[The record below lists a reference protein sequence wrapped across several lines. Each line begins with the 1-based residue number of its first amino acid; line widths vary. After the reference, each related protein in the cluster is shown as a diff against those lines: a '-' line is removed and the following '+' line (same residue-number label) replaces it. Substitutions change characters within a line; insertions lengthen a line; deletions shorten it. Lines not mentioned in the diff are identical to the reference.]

1 MRLEIGRRAL
11 LILGFMMVLAGC
23 GFHLRGNVSFPEAYR
38 TAFVEN
44 NGPAYSRDSVEFYLK
59 RQLGSE
65 LRFVNNREDA
75 DLIIDIDE
83 GYDTRV
89 TASSLNGERR
99 SYTTDIFAQIKVT
112 DSQGGIILPAS
123 RFTRSRDFSIDEKEP
138 LAKTTAE
145 AAIRRDLAD
154 DLSRVFIRRLIAV
167 MKAKQ

>member
-1 MRLEIGRRAL
+1 MRLEIGRKAL
-11 LILGFMMVLAGC
+11 LILGFLVVLAGC
-23 GFHLRGNVSFPEAYR
+23 GFHLRGNVSFPKEYQ

-44 NGPAYSRDSVEFYLK
+44 NGPAYSRDGVEFYLK

-65 LRFVNNREDA
+65 LRFVNQREDA

-89 TASSLNGERR
+89 TSSSLNGEIRG
-99 SYTTDIFAQIKVT
+99 YTTDIFAQIKVT
-112 DSQGGIILPAS
+112 DSKGGVILPSS

-145 AAIRRDLAD
+145 AAIKRNLAD

>member
-11 LILGFMMVLAGC
+11 LMLGFLVVLAGC
-23 GFHLRGNVSFPEAYR
+23 GFHLRGNVSFPEAYQS
-38 TAFVEN
+38 AFVEN

-89 TASSLNGERR
+89 TASSLNGARR
-99 SYTTDIFAQIKVT
+99 SYTTDTFAQIKVT
-112 DSQGGIILPAS
+112 DSQGGVILPMS
-123 RFTRSRDFSIDEKEP
+123 RFTRSRDFSIDEREP

>member
-1 MRLEIGRRAL
+1 MRSEIGRRAL

-99 SYTTDIFAQIKVT
+99 SYTTDIFARIKVT
-112 DSQGGIILPAS
+112 DSQGGVILPMS

>member
-1 MRLEIGRRAL
+1 M
-11 LILGFMMVLAGC
+11 LGFLVVLAGC
-23 GFHLRGNVSFPEAYR
+23 GFHLRGNVSFPEAYQS
-38 TAFVEN
+38 AFVEN

-89 TASSLNGERR
+89 TASSLNGARR
-99 SYTTDIFAQIKVT
+99 SYTTDTFAQIKVT
-112 DSQGGIILPAS
+112 DSQGGVILPMS
-123 RFTRSRDFSIDEKEP
+123 RFTRSRDFSIDEREP

>member
-11 LILGFMMVLAGC
+11 LMLGFLVVLAGC
-23 GFHLRGNVSFPEAYR
+23 GFHLRGNVSFPEAYQS
-38 TAFVEN
+38 AFVEN

-89 TASSLNGERR
+89 TASSLNGARR
-99 SYTTDIFAQIKVT
+99 SYTTDIFARIKVT
-112 DSQGGIILPAS
+112 DSQGGVILPMS
-123 RFTRSRDFSIDEKEP
+123 RFTRSRDFSIDEREP

-154 DLSRVFIRRLIAV
+154 NLSRVFIRRLIAV
-167 MKAKQ
+167 MKAKR

>member
-11 LILGFMMVLAGC
+11 LMLGFLVVLAGC
-23 GFHLRGNVSFPEAYR
+23 GFHLRGNVSFPEAYQS
-38 TAFVEN
+38 AFVEN

-89 TASSLNGERR
+89 TASSLNGARR
-99 SYTTDIFAQIKVT
+99 SYTTDIFARIKVT
-112 DSQGGIILPAS
+112 DSQGGVILPMS
-123 RFTRSRDFSIDEKEP
+123 RFTRSRDFSIDEREP